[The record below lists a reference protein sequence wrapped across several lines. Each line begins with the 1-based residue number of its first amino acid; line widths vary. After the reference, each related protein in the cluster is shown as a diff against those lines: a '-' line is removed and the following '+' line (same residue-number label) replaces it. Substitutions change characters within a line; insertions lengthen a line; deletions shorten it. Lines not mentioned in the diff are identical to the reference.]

1 MTSKLSLGLVVLPF
15 VPSSIVQGQE
25 QEVRNERPN
34 IIFIMSDDHAR
45 QAMSIYGH
53 PIGKVAP
60 TPNIDRIGH
69 EGAVSRITIVAILF
83 PGRVVLPY
91 LRVNIAIKMVS

>member
-69 EGAVSRITIVAILF
+69 EGITIVAILF

-91 LRVNIAIKMVS
+91 LPVNIAIRMVS

>member
-1 MTSKLSLGLVVLPF
+1 MTSKLSLGLVILPF
-15 VPSSIVQGQE
+15 VPSSILQGQE
-25 QEVRNERPN
+25 QEVCNERPN

-60 TPNIDRIGH
+60 TPNIDLSLIH
-69 EGAVSRITIVAILF
+69 I
-83 PGRVVLPY
+83 
-91 LRVNIAIKMVS
+91 